1 MMIAIIHFYDIC
13 ATFGLIIF
21 LYNNDLF
28 IDHIKYFLYRYDYEL
43 HNFVLLE
50 QIIIIFFNNFVLLE
64 QKSKYNNEE
73 YAIYQKNK

>member
-1 MMIAIIHFYDIC
+1 LKGTSFDLSEYYTDDD
-13 ATFGLIIF
+13 

>member
-1 MMIAIIHFYDIC
+1 LKGTSFDLSEYYTDDD
-13 ATFGLIIF
+13 

-73 YAIYQKNK
+73 YAIYKKINKR